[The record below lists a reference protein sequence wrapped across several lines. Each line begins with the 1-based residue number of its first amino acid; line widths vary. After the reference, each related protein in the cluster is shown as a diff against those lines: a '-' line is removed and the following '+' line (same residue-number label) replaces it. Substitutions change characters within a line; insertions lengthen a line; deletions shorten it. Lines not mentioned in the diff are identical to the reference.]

1 MPCLRGIKSMAAP
14 LIYESRS
21 YRHTVAAVL
30 SKPYTRERSYF
41 FLDLTTLHPRCI
53 VSHCTQAAMHDNTFG
68 AKHST
73 RPLRRN
79 VAQAAHSCAEHF
91 LRVFT
96 VRHGFP
102 SPVRLP
108 FVTGCSQSLSPFGL
122 ELLWLIASR

>member
-1 MPCLRGIKSMAAP
+1 MPCLRGIMSMAAP
-14 LIYESRS
+14 PIYDTRR

-30 SKPYTRERSYF
+30 SKPTRDHSYF
-41 FLDLTTLHPRCI
+41 FLVVTILHPHCI

-73 RPLRRN
+73 RPLPRN
-79 VAQAAHSCAEHF
+79 IAQAAHSCAEHF
-91 LRVFT
+91 LILLT